1 MFWCTHSTLSRV
13 QQCIFMDS
21 KVTLI
26 YRLLSSCRL
35 DSDPFLTHMALQLPC
50 VYYLFHILYY
60 ILPLLRIG
68 RFSKRFSQHRPAR
81 QIQPVSH
88 ILLPFILFLCIVY
101 WPSKSHSTPFYT
113 ISLYSTLAQYITNNR
128 IFLGDHQHSGP
139 PGYYNM
145 PKIEC
150 HEILFIYLLFIINYQ
165 PVHMLKTRIRNLSKC
180 RNNGR

>member
-1 MFWCTHSTLSRV
+1 MFRSTHSTLSRV

-35 DSDPFLTHMALQLPC
+35 DSDPFLTHMTLQLPC

-68 RFSKRFSQHRPAR
+68 RVSKRFSQHRPAR

-101 WPSKSHSTPFYT
+101 WPSILQIIGYFWVT
-113 ISLYSTLAQYITNNR
+113 ISMSTVV
-128 IFLGDHQHSGP
+128 HQAIIGP
-139 PGYYNM
+139 KSSVM
-145 PKIEC
+145 KSC
-150 HEILFIYLLFIINYQ
+150 VFICYL
-165 PVHMLKTRIRNLSKC
+165 S
-180 RNNGR
+180 

>member
-1 MFWCTHSTLSRV
+1 
-13 QQCIFMDS
+13 MDS

-35 DSDPFLTHMALQLPC
+35 DSDPFLTHMTLQLPC

-101 WPSKSHSTPFYT
+101 WLSILQIIGYFWMTICISTVVHQAIIGPKSSVMK
-113 ISLYSTLAQYITNNR
+113 S
-128 IFLGDHQHSGP
+128 
-139 PGYYNM
+139 
-145 PKIEC
+145 C
-150 HEILFIYLLFIINYQ
+150 LFICYLL
-165 PVHMLKTRIRNLSKC
+165 
-180 RNNGR
+180 

>member
-1 MFWCTHSTLSRV
+1 MFWSTHSTLSRV

-35 DSDPFLTHMALQLPC
+35 DSDPFLTHMTLQLPC

-68 RFSKRFSQHRPAR
+68 RISKRFSQHRPAR

-101 WPSKSHSTPFYT
+101 WPSILQIIGYFWMT
-113 ISLYSTLAQYITNNR
+113 ISTVV
-128 IFLGDHQHSGP
+128 HQAIIC
-139 PGYYNM
+139 
-145 PKIEC
+145 PKSSVMKSC
-150 HEILFIYLLFIINYQ
+150 LFICYL
-165 PVHMLKTRIRNLSKC
+165 S
-180 RNNGR
+180 